1 MKNVMKEQIATLQE
15 MYDGASDTMK
25 DEIVSKVIELAA
37 TEEPA
42 TVEENADATTAN
54 VEEQIATLQKM
65 YDGANDATKDEIVNK
80 VINLAA
86 TEEPATVEETATVEK
101 TAAEKFLEA
110 KKEIR
115 LSHGRYLGND
125 RFADQ
130 WQKHNGFR
138 WVNISKKTAAFEL
151 EFFHGLTID
160 EFLTEQKN
168 YVDNEVA
175 KSLAQM
181 AIDDQADFISDKI
194 RRESKVDDEDVFSLL
209 PALDE
214 LNDVE
219 DEELA
224 VKEDVVHMYG
234 KTFRFINIGGERVT
248 FIDGEVHIIGSDRY
262 DAHFNRKTG
271 KYVAAIVDENGNFKP
286 KTFDTEEEF
295 FAEMERR
302 GACTIEPGTPEP
314 DDNFTAELAKLQA
327 QVESARAEAEDAR
340 DAFRAAQKVC
350 NDAEQNCIA
359 ADNKAYE
366 AEAAVEKFIRAK
378 ANALTKIIDNAP
390 DIITAPRMAV
400 TLQGGEVKR
409 MKFGNLAVNYL
420 NGKFLFDCD
429 CDWQTLAEYDTPAQV
444 ETVIGEL
451 RAAIAHGSKKFTFP
465 TFGTQVGGIFKELD
479 AIKAT
484 A

>member
-1 MKNVMKEQIATLQE
+1 MKNAMKEQIATLQE
-15 MYDGASDTMK
+15 MYDGASDT
-25 DEIVSKVIELAA
+25 
-37 TEEPA
+37 
-42 TVEENADATTAN
+42 
-54 VEEQIATLQKM
+54 
-65 YDGANDATKDEIVNK
+65 TKDEIVNK
-80 VINLAA
+80 VIELAA

-130 WQKHNGFR
+130 WQRHNGFR
-138 WVNISKKTAAFEL
+138 WVNISKKAAAFEL
-151 EFFHGLTID
+151 KFHGLTID

-181 AIDDQADFISDKI
+181 AIDNQADFTSDKI

-219 DEELA
+219 DDLDDTSDALNKVTVFDEIGNEITTIVIGNEYMRLYNGELWGIRSLKYCA
-224 VKEDVVHMYG
+224 RWSNIADQIGWYVSNG
-234 KTFRFINIGGERVT
+234 KNPWRNI
-248 FIDGEVHIIGSDRY
+248 ID
-262 DAHFNRKTG
+262 
-271 KYVAAIVDENGNFKP
+271 
-286 KTFDTEEEF
+286 EEEF

-302 GACTIEPGTPEP
+302 GACTVEPNEP
-314 DDNFTAELAKLQA
+314 ADDFTAELAKLQA

-409 MKFGNLAVNYL
+409 MKFDNLAVNYL
-420 NGKFLFDCD
+420 NGKFLFDCDCD

-451 RAAIAHGSKKFTFP
+451 RAAIAHGSKKFIFP